1 MSQTFTFDKNVKNSG
16 SRRDIPAFRRL
27 YKSAL
32 PEGTIISKIIGL
44 DSVGFIVHH
53 PNASDADCVFTSQMI
68 NMCNSNNLDTKL
80 TRDLALKRE
89 IFLVDVPELNF

>member
-1 MSQTFTFDKNVKNSG
+1 MSQTFTFDKNVKNGG

-27 YKSAL
+27 YQSAL

-53 PNASDADCVFTSQMI
+53 PNASDADCVFSSQMI
-68 NMCNSNNLDTKL
+68 NMCNSTNVKYSL
-80 TRDLALKRE
+80 
-89 IFLVDVPELNF
+89 